1 MGPTVQGRAVAKA
14 RKLVRH
20 PFGIPGLVLKHN
32 TGQNA
37 GLPHL
42 PTNGPIK
49 AKSDIHAAK
58 DQIYS
63 SFSQAV

>member
-58 DQIYS
+58 YQIYS